1 MGMTSLPSLSRLL
14 FLALCLTAAPA
25 AALPV
30 TVFWDRADFGGYGAG
45 LGVSQAT
52 ANSAQTAGVPIIQPG
67 GLRPLSAAGSPEIG
81 QSIASVA
88 LGDPANITENWS
100 ALNDTGA
107 SLQNLYLLFMQPE
120 PGTITLAGQSQ
131 SVTYEPA
138 DVGLTLG
145 ADWVIFQ
152 VDVNSN
158 SVYYPAVSLGNLAN
172 GANAAFPL
180 FYVLDDPQ
188 VFREPFPTANY
199 ELGMPK
205 WKVSFVVI
213 PEPASGVLVLFGLL
227 GIVGGR
233 RNRS

>member
-14 FLALCLTAAPA
+14 FLALSLTAAPA
-25 AALPV
+25 AALPA
-30 TVFWDRADFGGYGAG
+30 TVFWDRADFGLGAG

-52 ANSAQTAGVPIIQPG
+52 ANSAQAAGVPIIQPG

-100 ALNDTGA
+100 SLNDTGT
-107 SLQNLYLLFMQPE
+107 SLQNLYLLFVQPK

-131 SVTYEPA
+131 SVSYETA
-138 DVGLTLG
+138 EVGLTLG

-158 SVYYPAVSLGNLAN
+158 PVYYPAVSLGNLAN

-188 VFREPFPTANY
+188 VFREPFNY

-205 WKVSFVVI
+205 WTVSFVVI

-227 GIVGGR
+227 GFVGGR
-233 RNRS
+233 RSRS